1 MSIPSEKIAYKKA
14 YTCLRILSVYRV
26 SPRTLLEFLPT
37 KSERNTYV
45 LVCRGNLPTVFEGIT
60 YCMQYL

>member
-1 MSIPSEKIAYKKA
+1 MSHWTKGMEAAVLQQGFVKIF
-14 YTCLRILSVYRV
+14 S
-26 SPRTLLEFLPT
+26 TLIEFLPT

>member
-1 MSIPSEKIAYKKA
+1 MLRVESCTKKKEGKWLLWSREVA
-14 YTCLRILSVYRV
+14 NC
-26 SPRTLLEFLPT
+26 TLLEFLPT